1 MFFNDYFR
9 LPVVIVRYFN
19 SYGPGEYPG
28 KYRNV
33 IPNYMDRAFKNQP
46 LIITGTGNETRAFT
60 FVDDIVQGTIKAA
73 YSKKYGQVFNI
84 GNSVSTKI
92 KTLAKTINSIT
103 GNTAGIQYIAKR
115 KWDKTQSKQCSI
127 SKASKILKY
136 IPKTDLDE
144 GLQKTYE
151 WFLKCADKSGRR
163 K

>member
-1 MFFNDYFR
+1 
-9 LPVVIVRYFN
+9 
-19 SYGPGEYPG
+19 
-28 KYRNV
+28 
-33 IPNYMDRAFKNQP
+33 MDCALKNQP

-73 YSKKYGQVFNI
+73 YSRKYGQIFNI

-127 SKASKILKY
+127 NKASKILKY
-136 IPKTDLDE
+136 LPKTNLDE